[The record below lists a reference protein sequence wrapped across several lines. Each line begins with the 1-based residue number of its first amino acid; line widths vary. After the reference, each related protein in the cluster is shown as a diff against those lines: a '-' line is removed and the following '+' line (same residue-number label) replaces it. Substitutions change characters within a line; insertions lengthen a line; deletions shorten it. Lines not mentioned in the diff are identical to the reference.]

1 VCDCMLTPLKGL
13 AAEGRAVLVS
23 SHLMAEMAL
32 TADHLVVIGRGR
44 LIADT
49 TVADFVQQAGRRA
62 VLRRSPDG
70 TALRAALE
78 RHGAHVAAQD
88 DGALLVTGLDAADV
102 G

>member
-1 VCDCMLTPLKGL
+1 MLLLDEPVNGLDPEGIIWVRTLLKAL

-49 TVADFVQQAGRRA
+49 TVADFVAQAGQRRRA
-62 VLRRSPDG
+62 GPHAARRP
-70 TALRAALE
+70 R
-78 RHGAHVAAQD
+78 
-88 DGALLVTGLDAADV
+88 
-102 G
+102 